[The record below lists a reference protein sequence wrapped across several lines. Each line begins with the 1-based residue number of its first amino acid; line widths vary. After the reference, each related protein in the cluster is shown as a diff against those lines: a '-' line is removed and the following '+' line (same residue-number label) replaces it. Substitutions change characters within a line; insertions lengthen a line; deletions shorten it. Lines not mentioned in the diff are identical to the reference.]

1 MNKKFKKAVSL
12 ATGVAA
18 LTSTAAVAETNIMVE
33 TRAEETYA
41 AIANVKGEFAFDQ
54 NVITPSDE
62 VFNLF
67 GTVATAIC
75 AKPGFAMDKVEKED
89 HYVNV
94 GGKVK
99 KAASFTLEQLKE
111 MESESRNAVCSCGS
125 SAAAAQ
131 IQVTGVPLSVVVEM
145 AGVEADANTVTVK
158 SADGYGIALQLQYA
172 LDHEALLVYKINGQE
187 IPAEEGSLQ
196 LFMPAT
202 VAKYFTRQ
210 VAEIELTAEAETPE
224 VQKMPEE
231 LRAKVSVVNRMAKD
245 TFAVG
250 DRLVFE
256 GYADDM
262 GQPIKAVEFSM
273 DNGATWTS
281 CETKDASGDKWVYW
295 YFGYVTE
302 AAGTYKLDVR
312 AVAADGTVS
321 PLASSVVFTVE

>member
-18 LTSTAAVAETNIMVE
+18 LSSTAAVAETNITVE
-33 TRAEETYA
+33 TREAETYA
-41 AIANVKGEFAFDQ
+41 AIANVQGEFAFDQ
-54 NVITPSDE
+54 NVITPTDE
-62 VFNLF
+62 VFSLF

-99 KAASFTLEQLKE
+99 KAASISLEQLKE
-111 MESESRNAVCSCGS
+111 MESKTQNAVCSCGS
-125 SAAAAQ
+125 SSAAAQ
-131 IQVTGVPLSVVVEM
+131 IQITGVPLSVVVEM
-145 AGVEADANTVTVK
+145 AGAEADANTVTVK
-158 SADGYGIALQLQYA
+158 SADGYGIAMPLSYA
-172 LDHEALLVYKINGQE
+172 LDHEALLVYQINGEE

-224 VQKMPEE
+224 VQQMPDE
-231 LRAKVSVVNRMAKD
+231 LRAKVSIVNRMAKD

-262 GQPIKAVEFSM
+262 GQAIKAVEFSM
-273 DNGATWTS
+273 DNGATWTTCS
-281 CETKDASGDKWVYW
+281 TEGATADKWVYW
-295 YFGYVTE
+295 YFAYVTE
-302 AAGTYKLDVR
+302 APGTYKLDVR
-312 AVAADGTVS
+312 AVAEDGTVS